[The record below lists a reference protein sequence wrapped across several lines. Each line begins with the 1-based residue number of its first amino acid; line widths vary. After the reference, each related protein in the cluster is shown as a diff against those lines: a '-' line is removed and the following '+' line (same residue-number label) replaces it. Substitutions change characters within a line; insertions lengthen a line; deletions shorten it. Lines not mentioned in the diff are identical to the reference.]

1 MRLHLRLGHPA
12 GRATTIGVVVCV
24 CGWLLYLILSDF
36 VVGALTDE
44 RIRMT
49 AAAPAAAFITAPFTD
64 DWIGVNPDVL
74 TAAASFF
81 RIRRVLT

>member
-1 MRLHLRLGHPA
+1 
-12 GRATTIGVVVCV
+12 V
-24 CGWLLYLILSDF
+24 LYLILSDF

-44 RIRMT
+44 RSRMT